1 MSVLLINSYFL
12 VPLNKIF
19 IFSQTRRIKFSL
31 NQWCKTYNARWP
43 FKIKQCTRS
52 RWVKQLNW
60 SSSSSKLIR
69 FTIYCII
76 LLILIIIILYTHRRS
91 RKNMFFYFLLFSIS
105 YRIFHSYPFS
115 FFFFFLIY
123 LYQKF
128 GFSFRLGELV
138 AFAFSEN
145 TWSLWALLLNG
156 FPPLKELWIIFAF
169 I

>member
-76 LLILIIIILYTHRRS
+76 LLILIIIILYTHVE
-91 RKNMFFYFLLFSIS
+91 KTCFFLFFIIQHFLSNLPLIS
-105 YRIFHSYPFS
+105 FLVFL
-115 FFFFFLIY
+115 FFLIY

-156 FPPLKELWIIFAF
+156 FPPLKEFWIIFAF